1 MADTQSIGAP
11 RIMCLRHPDRPAKAR
26 GMCNACYVKL
36 RYDNDQQYRAARLAT
51 AKAWRAEHPDRA
63 AALQRKSR
71 AKTCPVKKYDRMLRK
86 KYGINI
92 EDYTAILAEQNGRC
106 AICRMEPSSGKKL
119 HVDHCHE
126 SGVVRGGPRPGEYP
140 NKDGTYTIAVVID
153 EQKRIWRMESDYLTY
168 TQVLEKVHA
177 CGAGQDFAI
186 GALEAGATA
195 AEAIRITMK
204 RSDLAGL
211 GVDTVR
217 FA

>member
-1 MADTQSIGAP
+1 MTTIAFDGTTLAAD
-11 RIMCLRHPDRPAKAR
+11 
-26 GMCNACYVKL
+26 
-36 RYDNDQQYRAARLAT
+36 
-51 AKAWRAEHPDRA
+51 
-63 AALQRKSR
+63 
-71 AKTCPVKKYDRMLRK
+71 
-86 KYGINI
+86 
-92 EDYTAILAEQNGRC
+92 RC
-106 AICRMEPSSGKKL
+106 AWSSGNRYRVRKVYKVRAPDGRL
-119 HVDHCHE
+119 FLVAFCGQANYCMAVLDWM
-126 SGVVRGGPRPGEYP
+126 RGGPRPGEYP

-153 EQKRIWRMESDYLTY
+153 EQRRIWRMESDYLTY

-217 FA
+217 F